1 MTGFHRAYFETCFV
15 GEPIPSDF
23 PASFAII
30 SACSPTGERWP
41 EDRNQVADQLLKMRV
56 RRWRSHRITG
66 RSPDGHHV
74 EPGWAVP
81 CSKLTAI
88 SIAREFQQDA
98 FYWVEADF
106 FEIVDSSQG
115 RASCTV
121 GSFKEKFATQI
132 GYSVAP
138 IWRPLVVGES
148 ECSQFLR
155 ATGLDFALSELLF
168 IGQGADSPYH
178 QWKLGYWILS
188 DAKSGVRVLNEVEF
202 PCGTVGDDDSEP
214 TLGSRIVAILVDSTA
229 RQEVA
234 AKRLFEGWSA
244 HKEARHIDEIFDIS
258 KLGEAAQ
265 IQRPSS

>member
-30 SACSPTGERWP
+30 SACAPTGESWP
-41 EDRNQVADQLLKMRV
+41 EGRNQVADQTLRMRAG
-56 RRWRSHRITG
+56 RWRIHRITG
-66 RSPDGHHV
+66 RSPDGLHV

-81 CSKLTAI
+81 CSKRTAL

-115 RASCTV
+115 RAPCTV
-121 GSFKEKFATQI
+121 GSFKEKFAAQV

-148 ECSQFLR
+148 ECSQFLG
-155 ATGLDFALSELLF
+155 ATGLNFGLSEMLF
-168 IGQGADSPYH
+168 IGQGADSPNH
-178 QWKLGYWILS
+178 QWKLGYWILF
-188 DAKSGVRVLNEVEF
+188 DAKSGVRALREVEF
-202 PCGTVGDDDSEP
+202 PCGNDGDDDDEP
-214 TLGSRIVAILVDSTA
+214 TLDSRIVAILVDSTA

-234 AKRLFEGWSA
+234 AGRLFEGWSA
-244 HKEARHIDEIFDIS
+244 HKEARNIDDFAEVS
-258 KLGEAAQ
+258 KLGAA
-265 IQRPSS
+265 ILSRPPSS

>member
-1 MTGFHRAYFETCFV
+1 MSGFHKAYFETCFV

-30 SACSPTGERWP
+30 SACAPTGERWP
-41 EDRNQVADQLLKMRV
+41 EDRNQVADQLLRMRV
-56 RRWRSHRITG
+56 RRWRLHRITG
-66 RSPDGHHV
+66 RSPDGRHV

-81 CSKLTAI
+81 CSKRTAL

-98 FYWVEADF
+98 FYWVEADV

-115 RASCTV
+115 RAPCTV
-121 GSFKEKFATQI
+121 GRFKEKFAAQV

-138 IWRPLVVGES
+138 TWRPLVVGES
-148 ECSQFLR
+148 ECSQFLG
-155 ATGLDFALSELLF
+155 ATGLDLGLPELLF
-168 IGQGADSPYH
+168 IGQGADSPNH
-178 QWKLGYWILS
+178 QWKLGYWILF
-188 DAKSGVRVLNEVEF
+188 DAKSGVRALKEVEF
-202 PCGTVGDDDSEP
+202 PCGNDGDDDGEP
-214 TLGSRIVAILVDSTA
+214 TLGSRIIAILVDSTA
-229 RQEVA
+229 RLEVA